1 MIGTLLRDRSQ
12 GGKGQAVPF
21 KGSKLEE
28 QKEAIRDV
36 GLVTYKATLGS
47 RK

>member
-1 MIGTLLRDRSQ
+1 MIRTLLRDRSQ

-21 KGSKLEE
+21 QRGKLED
-28 QKEAIRDV
+28 QKEPIKDV
-36 GLVTYKATLGS
+36 GLVTYKATLGG